1 MKLNEDLLMEAVKNA
16 KDTTYLTHNYHPF
29 PAKFVP
35 HLPQILIK
43 QFSSLGDKVLDPF
56 SGSGTTLVEAMLL
69 GRHSI
74 GTDINPI
81 SVLASNVK
89 TTPLSGAEIELI
101 ENCLTELEQADTAA
115 DYTKHIP
122 EFHGRDHWFM
132 PHVQNE
138 LAMLRL
144 KITTRT
150 KSESNTR
157 HFLDLAFSSIV
168 NLVSN
173 QDSDTRYAAVEKNV
187 PVGKPTKLLIQR
199 ASAMLERMKAFVNK
213 AHDVTTDARLAD
225 SRQLDFIE
233 DVSIDLL
240 VTSPPYAN
248 TYDYYLYHKH
258 RMNWL
263 GLNWKGAMDDEIGS
277 RNKHSSKKEEID
289 TYIDDMQQSFVQFA
303 RVMKPGAY
311 AIFIIGDSVIRD
323 VLHKADDIVRNIA
336 EPLGFEWV
344 DCITYDLGLASKMF
358 SRSFRRTDKEEHIIL
373 LRRQG

>member
-29 PAKFVP
+29 PAKFIP

>member
-1 MKLNEDLLMEAVKNA
+1 MKLNEELLMESVKNA
-16 KDTTYLTHNYHPF
+16 KLTTYLTHNYHPF
-29 PAKFVP
+29 PAKFIP
-35 HLPQILIK
+35 QLPNILIQ
-43 QFSSLGDKVLDPF
+43 QFSKPGDAVFDPF
-56 SGSGTTLVEAMLL
+56 CGSGTTLVEATLL

-81 SVLASNVK
+81 SVLASKVK
-89 TTPLSGAEIELI
+89 TTPLTAEEMGLI
-101 ENCLTELEQADTAA
+101 ERITSTLEKSDPKT
-115 DYTKHIP
+115 DYSEYVP

-138 LAMLRL
+138 LAMLRSTIADL
-144 KITTRT
+144 TEPESSTRL
-150 KSESNTR
+150 
-157 HFLDLAFSSIV
+157 FLDLAFSSIV

-173 QDSDTRYAAVEKNV
+173 QDSDTRYAAVEKDV
-187 PVGKPTKLLIQR
+187 PVGKPTKLMIQR
-199 ASAMLERMKAFVNK
+199 TTMMLDRMKEFVTK
-213 AHDVTTDARLAD
+213 AEDVATEARLAD
-225 SRQLDFIE
+225 SRQLGFIE
-233 DVSIDLL
+233 DKGIDLL

-263 GLNWKGAMDDEIGS
+263 GLNWRDAMDDEIGS

-289 TYIDDMQQSFVQFA
+289 QYVSDMKQSFVHFA
-303 RVMKPGAY
+303 RILKPGAY

-323 VLHKADDIVRNIA
+323 VLHKADDIVRSIA

-344 DCITYDLGLASKMF
+344 DCVTYDLGLASKMF

-373 LRRQG
+373 LRR

>member
-29 PAKFVP
+29 PAKFIP

-89 TTPLSGAEIELI
+89 TSPLSSAEIELI
-101 ENCLTELEQADTAA
+101 ENCLAELEQADTAA

-289 TYIDDMQQSFVQFA
+289 TYIDDMQQSFVHFA

>member
-1 MKLNEDLLMEAVKNA
+1 MKLNEELLMESVKNA

-29 PAKFVP
+29 PAKFIP

-43 QFSSLGDKVLDPF
+43 QFSEVGHMVFDPF
-56 SGSGTTLVEAMLL
+56 SGSGTTLVEATLL

-81 SVLASNVK
+81 SVLASKVK
-89 TTPLSGAEIELI
+89 TTALSDEEIELI
-101 ENCLTELEQADTAA
+101 EKCISALQEADPKA
-115 DYTKHIP
+115 DHSKHIP

-132 PHVQNE
+132 IHVQNE
-138 LAMLRL
+138 LAMLRSI
-144 KITTRT
+144 ITNLTEP
-150 KSESNTR
+150 ESSTR

-173 QDSDTRYAAVEKNV
+173 QDSDTRYAAVEKDIAI
-187 PVGKPTKLLIQR
+187 GKPTELLIKR
-199 ASAMLERMKAFVNK
+199 IGLMLERMKDFVTK
-213 AHDVTTDARLAD
+213 AKDVNVDARLTD
-225 SRQLDFIE
+225 SRQLDFI
-233 DVSIDLL
+233 DDASIDLL

-263 GLNWKGAMDDEIGS
+263 GLNWREAMHDEIGS

-289 TYIDDMQQSFVQFA
+289 LYVSDMQQSFVHFA
-303 RVMKPGAY
+303 RILKPGAY

-344 DCITYDLGLASKMF
+344 DCVTYDLGLASKMF

-373 LRRQG
+373 LRR